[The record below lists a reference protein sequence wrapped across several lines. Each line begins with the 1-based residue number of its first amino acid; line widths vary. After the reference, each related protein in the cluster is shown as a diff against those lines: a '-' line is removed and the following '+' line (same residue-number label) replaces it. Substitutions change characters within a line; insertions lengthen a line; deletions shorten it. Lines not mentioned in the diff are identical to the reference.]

1 MDVLTKMKQY
11 NLTSKSLIYILAVWI
26 ASNLISQFLYIVSHG
41 SPYDGLVLLQSLGP
55 IYYLIVI
62 IELLLW
68 AFAFIFISRN
78 AIKLVNS
85 NKEEL
90 IISGQC

>member
-1 MDVLTKMKQY
+1 MGMLTKMKQHD
-11 NLTSKSLIYILAVWI
+11 LGSKSLICILAVWI

-41 SPYDGLVLLQSLGP
+41 SPYDGLLLLQSLGP

-62 IELLLW
+62 TELLLW
-68 AFAFIFISRN
+68 VFALIFISRN

-85 NKEEL
+85 NNEEL
-90 IISGQC
+90 IISG

>member
-1 MDVLTKMKQY
+1 MGISTKAKQY
-11 NLTSKSLIYILAVWI
+11 DLTSKSLICILAVWI

-41 SPYDGLVLLQSLGP
+41 SPYDGLLLLQSLGP

-62 IELLLW
+62 TELLLW
-68 AFAFIFISRN
+68 AFALIFISRN

-85 NKEEL
+85 NNEEL
-90 IISGQC
+90 IISG

>member
-11 NLTSKSLIYILAVWI
+11 NLTSKSLISILAVWI

-90 IISGQC
+90 IISGQY

>member
-1 MDVLTKMKQY
+1 MGMLTKMKQHD
-11 NLTSKSLIYILAVWI
+11 LGSKSLICILAVWI

-41 SPYDGLVLLQSLGP
+41 SPYDGLLLLQSLGP

-62 IELLLW
+62 TELLLW
-68 AFAFIFISRN
+68 VFALIYISRN

-85 NKEEL
+85 NNEEL
-90 IISGQC
+90 IISG